1 MHNLPFD
8 QLTSEFDDY
17 TNFGSKL
24 ESVNGNVSKIKE
36 KSFPE
41 VISLFKKL
49 NIRGVIDA
57 LNNKNT
63 EFDEGEYGL
72 FAEAIKA
79 DFKNHPRIKISS
91 PKFYTLT
98 GKKSFYA
105 IEALKGI
112 RLLVFTKP
120 RPAWDW

>member
-63 EFDEGEYGL
+63 EFDEDEYGL

-79 DFKNHPRIKISS
+79 DFENHTRIRM
-91 PKFYTLT
+91 PEL
-98 GKKSFYA
+98 
-105 IEALKGI
+105 
-112 RLLVFTKP
+112 RLNYFF
-120 RPAWDW
+120 R

>member
-1 MHNLPFD
+1 MHNIPFD

-79 DFKNHPRIKISS
+79 DFKNHPQIKMSGTKSLFLFLINL
-91 PKFYTLT
+91 YYLT
-98 GKKSFYA
+98 YQ
-105 IEALKGI
+105 LQN
-112 RLLVFTKP
+112 
-120 RPAWDW
+120 